1 VAAPESTAAIPAQQ
15 VPVAPG
21 VTQRRGLPRRPVG
34 LTINYAYLR
43 RDLRTLA
50 VLAPLMV
57 VLLVFAYFL
66 FHTA

>member
-1 VAAPESTAAIPAQQ
+1 
-15 VPVAPG
+15 